1 QYADYTL
8 WQHTV
13 LGDESDPAST
23 AARQLAFW
31 HDALAGAPEL
41 LELPWDRP
49 RPVQQS
55 GRGARVAF
63 EIDADTHRGMLALAR
78 EHDASLFMVVHAALA
93 VLLARLS
100 TSDDIVV
107 GTPVAGR
114 GDRALDDLVGMF
126 VNTVVLRARV
136 DERERFD
143 SLLRRVRSAD
153 LAAFGQADVPFE
165 RLVEALDPPRS
176 TSYPPLFQVLLEFQD
191 IERPEIALPGATA
204 RVLDLDPGLSP
215 FDLQLSIAERP
226 GGGSGVRAAFTYAT
240 DLFDA
245 DTVASFADRFVRI
258 LDAVTADASVTVGDV
273 EIVTPRELATLAPAR
288 GRPAVSPQLWPEL
301 LSSVAA
307 IVPEAVALSFEGRTV
322 TYGELDAWSNRLAR
336 VLTSHGVGPE
346 SFVALGISRSI
357 ESVAAVWAVT
367 KSGAAFVPVDP
378 GYPPERIAYM
388 LDDCR
393 ATLGLTTTAHRDVW
407 PADAVSWLLL
417 DDPGLRRRLDDVSP
431 APVTDDDRRTPL
443 RYDHP
448 AYLIYTSGSTGR
460 PKGVV
465 VTHRGLTN
473 LNAEVREHFSITH
486 RARVSHLAS
495 PSFDASLFEL
505 TKAFCAGATLVIVPP
520 SVYGGEELARIL
532 REERIT
538 HAFVTPTALASLDP
552 AGLDELRVLVVAG
565 EACPPELVD
574 RWAPGRHMYNGYGPS
589 EATIETSVSPD
600 MRPDTT
606 VTVGG
611 PAIGFHEV
619 VLDERLRPVPIG
631 VAGEL
636 YIAGAGLARGYH
648 RRPELTASRF
658 VADPFGA
665 PGERMYRTGDV
676 VRWRTDGTVEY

>member
-1 QYADYTL
+1 
-8 WQHTV
+8 
-13 LGDESDPAST
+13 
-23 AARQLAFW
+23 
-31 HDALAGAPEL
+31 
-41 LELPWDRP
+41 
-49 RPVQQS
+49 
-55 GRGARVAF
+55 
-63 EIDADTHRGMLALAR
+63 M
-78 EHDASLFMVVHAALA
+78 
-93 VLLARLS
+93 
-100 TSDDIVV
+100 
-107 GTPVAGR
+107 
-114 GDRALDDLVGMF
+114 
-126 VNTVVLRARV
+126 
-136 DERERFD
+136 
-143 SLLRRVRSAD
+143 
-153 LAAFGQADVPFE
+153 
-165 RLVEALDPPRS
+165 
-176 TSYPPLFQVLLEFQD
+176 
-191 IERPEIALPGATA
+191 
-204 RVLDLDPGLSP
+204 
-215 FDLQLSIAERP
+215 
-226 GGGSGVRAAFTYAT
+226 
-240 DLFDA
+240 
-245 DTVASFADRFVRI
+245 
-258 LDAVTADASVTVGDV
+258 
-273 EIVTPRELATLAPAR
+273 
-288 GRPAVSPQLWPEL
+288 
-301 LSSVAA
+301 
-307 IVPEAVALSFEGRTV
+307 PEAVALSFEGRTV
-322 TYGELDAWSNRLAR
+322 TYGDLDAWSNRLAR
-336 VLTSHGVGPE
+336 VLVERGVGPE

-393 ATLGLTTTAHRDVW
+393 AVLGLTTTAHRDVW
-407 PADAVSWLLL
+407 PADSVPWLLL
-417 DDPGLRRRLDDVSP
+417 DDPGLRRGLDDVSP
-431 APVTDDDRRTPL
+431 APVTDDDRRAPL

-520 SVYGGEELARIL
+520 TVYGGEELARIL
-532 REERIT
+532 REEHIT
-538 HAFVTPTALASLDP
+538 HAFVTPTTLASLDP
-552 AGLDELRVLVVAG
+552 TGLDELRVLVVAG

-619 VLDERLRPVPIG
+619 VLDERLRPVPTG

-648 RRPELTASRF
+648 RRPDLTAARF

-676 VRWRTDGTVEY
+676 VRWRTDGDLEYLGRSDFQVKVRGFRIELGEIDTVLTAHDDVAFAVTIGHTAPSGDTVLVSYVLPETGHHVDTAALRAHVAGQLPAHMVPAAVVVLDEIPLTPRRQARPPRPAGTRPVGHRRIPRPGHRDRDRHRRDRRRGPRPREGLRRRQLLRPRRELADRHPGGRPHQRRPRHRRRRAGIVRGPHGADPGRPHPRRPRRRPPRPPHRRPAPG